1 MRRNHACCETWFLKL
16 VHKFSCTFLTLVQKS
31 KVNVA
36 AILRST
42 PLLTAMYTVQ
52 SNLSFSRSTMKE
64 AIAILATELGPSWGL
79 KEEHMED
86 YIMTMTCRVCNMNR
100 HVAQAELRKPPPAW
114 IQKLPWRAP
123 SVANLH
129 SQASVCIAAAA
140 SGAIEKDEFT
150 MENKYEYDF
159 WDELKLAARYSV
171 NGNIKNKQYDVSLPI
186 TVSPEARD
194 EDPVVATWA
203 DGDAQTVTGLT
214 VGMVR
219 AWTTPHARKIIFE
232 GVHIVTKH
240 RITVKKMRQRDERR
254 QWQCA
259 HGNL

>member
-1 MRRNHACCETWFLKL
+1 MEYDESSAA
-16 VHKFSCTFLTLVQKS
+16 QKS
-31 KVNVA
+31 KVNVT

-42 PLLTAMYTVQ
+42 PLLTTMYTLQ
-52 SNLSFSRSTMKE
+52 SNLSVSRSTMKE
-64 AIAILATELGPSWGL
+64 AIAILATELGPGWGL

-123 SVANLH
+123 VANLH
-129 SQASVCIAAAA
+129 SQASVCIADAA

-150 MENKYEYDF
+150 MENKNEYDF

-171 NGNIKNKQYDVSLPI
+171 NGNRKNKQYDVSLPI

-219 AWTTPHARKIIFE
+219 AWTTPHARNIIFE
-232 GVHIVTKH
+232 GCTLSQHTASLS
-240 RITVKKMRQRDERR
+240 RKKRRRDERR
-254 QWQCA
+254 QWQGA
-259 HGNL
+259 YGHL